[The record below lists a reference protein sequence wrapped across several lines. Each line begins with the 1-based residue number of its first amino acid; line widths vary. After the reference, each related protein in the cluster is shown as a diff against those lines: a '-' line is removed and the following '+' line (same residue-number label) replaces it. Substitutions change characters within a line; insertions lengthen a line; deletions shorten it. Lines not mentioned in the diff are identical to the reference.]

1 MSDKKSKP
9 YYINGAEGL
18 IDILEQKG
26 YLSDC
31 AKSAGRKN
39 LIEVT
44 SDILQ
49 SHCELISG
57 IGSYSGEY
65 GGRGIASTYIK
76 PPGGILI
83 LG

>member
-1 MSDKKSKP
+1 MSDKKAKL

-31 AKSAGRKN
+31 AKSTGRKN

-44 SDILQ
+44 AGILQ
-49 SHCELISG
+49 SHCELASG
-57 IGSYSGEY
+57 IGSFPGVH
-65 GGRGIASTYIK
+65 GGGGIANTYIK
-76 PPGGILI
+76 PPSGILI